1 MPFQTAGSIILNFP
15 GHENYQNFYRE
26 LDLGRAV
33 STTRYTV
40 DGVEYAREAYAS
52 FADDVI
58 VMRITASRKRAINFV
73 LANNTKKRKA

>member
-58 VMRITASRKRAINFV
+58 VMRITAKPEKSNKFCLGI
-73 LANNTKKRKA
+73 